1 MKIIVI
7 GMDNT
12 GKTTLCNTLAEKLNY
27 EHVKSP
33 GPQLSKEEMVKWMNE
48 QLSKENVIIERF
60 PFLEEMVY
68 GKILRGKSKF
78 TFRDNINVK
87 DCFIIY
93 CKPYNF
99 TIGNKEEMTG
109 VIENQRILNKQ
120 WEKVISKFQYLY
132 GFVYKYN
139 WQAYSGLEELLDAI
153 QFLQELR

>member
-12 GKTTLCNTLAEKLNY
+12 GKTTLCDKLAEKLNY

-33 GPQLSKEEMVKWMNE
+33 GPQLTKQEMLDWMNE

-60 PFLEEMVY
+60 PFFEEMVY

-78 TFRDNINVK
+78 TFRNKINDR
-87 DCFIIY
+87 DCLFIY
-93 CKPYNF
+93 CKPTEFN
-99 TIGNKEEMTG
+99 IGQKEEMNG

-120 WEKVISKFQYLY
+120 WEKVIHKFQYIY
-132 GFVYKYN
+132 GFIYKYN
-139 WQAYSGLEELLDAI
+139 YQLDPQAEDLLNAI
-153 QFLQELR
+153 QMLQEF